1 MLKNKKWAK
10 CPERFFLM
18 KKFLMMLVAF
28 AGLFILSGCKDSP
41 KDVAQKWGQAI
52 LDGNV
57 DEANKYS
64 TDNVK
69 LLNAF
74 AVASFEKNAESKAKF
89 EKDIKELDNATETIK
104 GDTAEVK
111 VKGEDKPMTLK
122 KVDGEWKVDVKK

>member
-1 MLKNKKWAK
+1 
-10 CPERFFLM
+10 M

-41 KDVAQKWGQAI
+41 KDVVQKWGQALI
-52 LDGNV
+52 DGNL

-74 AVASFEKNAESKAKF
+74 AVEGFKKNAEQKAKF

-104 GDTAEVK
+104 GDTAELK

-122 KVDGEWKVDVKK
+122 KVDGEWKVDVEK